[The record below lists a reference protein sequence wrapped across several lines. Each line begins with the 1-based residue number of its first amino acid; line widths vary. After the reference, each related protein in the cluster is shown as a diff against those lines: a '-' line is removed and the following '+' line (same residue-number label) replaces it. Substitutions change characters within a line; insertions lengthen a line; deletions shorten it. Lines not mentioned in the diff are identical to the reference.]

1 MLPKTAVV
9 SVRKTLERGYTGTF
23 TVTERQKVA
32 VMTTA
37 PALPRYRQSQTSL
50 ADYRSRPRLR
60 RGTAIRR
67 RSRRASSCSARL
79 R

>member
-32 VMTTA
+32 RDNHSTGFAEV
-37 PALPRYRQSQTSL
+37 QSQTSL
-50 ADYRSRPRLR
+50 ADCRSRPRLR

>member
-32 VMTTA
+32 RDDHSTGFAEV
-37 PALPRYRQSQTSL
+37 QTVTDQPCRN
-50 ADYRSRPRLR
+50 AR
-60 RGTAIRR
+60 IRR
-67 RSRRASSCSARL
+67 
-79 R
+79 